1 MDRSIGVLPF
11 LARDKHRNPRMPWLG
26 RVDGGLTEYLERLI
40 TVVDVIQNVIFPTSQ
55 MWWAPCGIL

>member
-26 RVDGGLTEYLERLI
+26 KVDGGLTEYSERFI
-40 TVVDVIQNVIFPTSQ
+40 KVVGVIQNVIFPTRS
-55 MWWAPCGIL
+55 L